1 MNEHVRKELIDIP
14 VSDERWNHRQ
24 IIESFGPKIVGNQ
37 KDENIEYDNL
47 DRKSPVAGFPKA
59 TVQHGGFLHT
69 VNVSIG

>member
-1 MNEHVRKELIDIP
+1 MDEHIGKDLIEIP
-14 VSDERWNHRQ
+14 VSDEGRNHRQ
-24 IIESFGPKIVGNQ
+24 IVKPFWPKMVGNQ

-47 DRKSPVAGFPKA
+47 DRKATVAGFPKA